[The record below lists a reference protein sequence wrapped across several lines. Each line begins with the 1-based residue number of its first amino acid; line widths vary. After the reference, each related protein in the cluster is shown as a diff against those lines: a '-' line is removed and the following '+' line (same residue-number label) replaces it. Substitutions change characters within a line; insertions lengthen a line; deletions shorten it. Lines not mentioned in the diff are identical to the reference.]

1 MQINPYL
8 NFSGQC
14 EEAFKF
20 YERCLGAKIT
30 MLVKNGD
37 SPMKEQTPPE
47 RHHYVLHASLM
58 VGDAVLMGS
67 DAPPEMYKPAQ
78 GFSVSLSV
86 TSPAEAE
93 RIFKELSAGGQV
105 MMPIQK
111 TFWAE
116 RFGSVT
122 DRFGTPWMISGG
134 EQKP

>member
-20 YERCLGAKIT
+20 YERCLGAKLAF
-30 MLVKNGD
+30 MLKNGD
-37 SPMKEQTPPE
+37 SPMRDQTPPE
-47 RHHYVLHASLM
+47 RHNHVLHATLTL
-58 VGDAVLMGS
+58 GNAVLMGS

-86 TSPAEAE
+86 STAAEAE
-93 RIFKELSAGGQV
+93 RIFKELSAGGHV
-105 MMPIQK
+105 VMPIQK

-134 EQKP
+134 EQQT